1 MRSLVFCV
9 FAAASLCGC
18 GVAKT
23 PLDLGGSKSDGTVI
37 VGANV
42 GEFDHVNWGEAQKKA
57 RKRCAA
63 WGYRG
68 TEAFEGIR
76 ERCITPG
83 GWSGCA
89 EKEVYRTYQCL
100 D

>member
-1 MRSLVFCV
+1 MRYLLFCV
-9 FAAASLCGC
+9 FAAVSLSGC

-23 PLDLGGSKSDGTVI
+23 PLDLGGSKGDGTI
-37 VGANV
+37 IIGANV
-42 GEFDHVNWGEAQKKA
+42 GEFDHVNWDGAQEKA

-76 ERCITPG
+76 ERCITHG

-89 EKEVYRTYQCL
+89 EKEVSRTYQCL